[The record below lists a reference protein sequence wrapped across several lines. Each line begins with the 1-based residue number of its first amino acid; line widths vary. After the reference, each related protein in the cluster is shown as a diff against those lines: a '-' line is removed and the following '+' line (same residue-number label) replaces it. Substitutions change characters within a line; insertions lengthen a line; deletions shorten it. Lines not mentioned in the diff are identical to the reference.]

1 MTAPIQQVWNLLAIA
16 YSVAPRID
24 IDYQSSSGTHKLPIT
39 GNRLYA
45 VMSGVPS
52 WASKQFLFLSFVPVP
67 GLIRLWTRPQN
78 PSWCGVLIGDW
89 FISLDKDIHHASM
102 IN

>member
-1 MTAPIQQVWNLLAIA
+1 MSHIIAVSIQQVWNLLAIT
-16 YSVAPRID
+16 YSVALR
-24 IDYQSSSGTHKLPIT
+24 IDYQSSSGIHKLPIT

-67 GLIRLWTRPQN
+67 GLIRLWTRLQN

-89 FISLDKDIHHASM
+89 FISLDKDIHHS
-102 IN
+102 